1 MTEPGAPSQPAAP
14 RQSTVQRAA
23 LPRELSDFL
32 IEFSIALHKHSMYP
46 DGHPTLGPASE
57 GVARRLETLLAERGT
72 LSLGVARDQL
82 VIEGVAT
89 DPRHPVL
96 KDLADR
102 LHRHHLGAISF
113 ARGVVG
119 EEIDESLKL
128 LAEDASR
135 GGREPLGFR
144 QLSKIA
150 AWPHI
155 RLYPLTFDRL
165 QLLDGEESEEAS
177 SPGATKAAQLWVGL
191 ARAALASED
200 VEKPTPEPAGP
211 KPPEPHAFRP
221 QASQT
226 AETTAPLTDAE
237 IAKALEAAEPSAA
250 LEAATVEP
258 AQVAQAI
265 EGHERGT
272 AYDQVI
278 VGYMLQIADEL
289 KVAGGSGAIALKKRM
304 SKLIGALDQ
313 DTLSR
318 LLEMGG
324 DKTQRRQFILD
335 ASQGMAV
342 DAVVDLV
349 RAASGTGAPVSNSML
364 RMLTKLGHHAE
375 RGPTQSR
382 AMAETNLRDQVAELV
397 QGWALA
403 DPNPDGYAA
412 ALEKMSQ
419 VAPALV
425 APGEAQYEPEADRLL
440 KMACETGAT
449 GKALGRAADQLVMK
463 NRLADALDVLEHA
476 PQASPATEAIAARIA
491 TPEALRVMLSAQ
503 PVDFALLD
511 RVVARMDDS
520 VAEPMLDL
528 LAESESRQVRR
539 ALLDRLIKLGPALGP
554 HLVPRLGDQRWYVV
568 RNLLHLAAELP
579 TAPAGLNATQFAQ
592 HADLRV
598 RREALRVLFKDPA
611 VRTRAICT
619 ALSDE
624 DPRVKRLALAAV
636 SDGGCP
642 EAAVPLVVALATG
655 DEESDLRVAAVR
667 ALAAEGGRLSLDAL
681 LRITEL
687 RRSLLGGMRRGF
699 DEPEFLAA
707 LGALGQ
713 FQSDRRARER
723 LEQALALKD
732 PAITRVATDA
742 MKGVK

>member
-1 MTEPGAPSQPAAP
+1 MTEPAAPSPPAAP
-14 RQSTVQRAA
+14 RQSMVQRAA

-57 GVARRLETLLAERGT
+57 GVARRLDTLLAERGT

-102 LHRHHLGAISF
+102 LHRHHLGAVSF
-113 ARGVVG
+113 TRGVVG
-119 EEIDESLKL
+119 NEIDESLKL
-128 LAEDASR
+128 LSVDAGR
-135 GGREPLGFR
+135 AGGEPLGF
-144 QLSKIA
+144 QPLHKIA
-150 AWPHI
+150 AWPHV

-165 QLLDGEESEEAS
+165 QLLDGEEADEAAAGT
-177 SPGATKAAQLWVGL
+177 PGATKAAQLWVGL
-191 ARAALASED
+191 ARAALASEGLD
-200 VEKPTPEPAGP
+200 RAAQQAPEVQ
-211 KPPEPHAFRP
+211 PPEPETPRP
-221 QASQT
+221 SAAAS
-226 AETTAPLTDAE
+226 APLTDAE
-237 IAKALEAAEPSAA
+237 IDAA
-250 LEAATVEP
+250 LDVVEPAAPIEAATAEP

-289 KVAGGSGAIALKKRM
+289 KVAGGSGAVALKKRM
-304 SKLIGALDQ
+304 SKLIGALDER
-313 DTLSR
+313 TLGR

-324 DKTQRRQFILD
+324 DRNQRRQFILD

-349 RAASGTGAPVSNSML
+349 RAASGEGAPVSRSML

-375 RGPTQSR
+375 RGPTASR

-419 VAPALV
+419 VAPAFV
-425 APGEAQYEPEADRLL
+425 APGEAQYEPEAERLL

-449 GKALGRAADQLVMK
+449 GDAVNRAADHLVMD
-463 NRLADALDVLEHA
+463 NRLGTALDVLEDA
-476 PQASPATEAIAARIA
+476 PQPSAATEAIEARIV
-491 TPEALRVMLSAQ
+491 TPEAVRMLLATQ
-503 PVDFALLD
+503 PVDFTLLD
-511 RVVARMDDS
+511 RLVARMDDAA
-520 VAEPMLDL
+520 AEPMLDL

-539 ALLDRLIKLGPALGP
+539 ALIDRLIKIGPALGP
-554 HLVPRLGDQRWYVV
+554 RLVSRLGDERWYVV
-568 RNLLHLAAELP
+568 RNLLSLAAELP

-619 ALSDE
+619 ALADE
-624 DPRVKRLALAAV
+624 DPRVMRLALSAV
-636 SDGGCP
+636 ADSGCP
-642 EAAVPLVVALATG
+642 EAAVPLIIALATG
-655 DEESDLRVAAVR
+655 DEETELRVAAIR
-667 ALAAEGGRLSLDAL
+667 ALAAEGGRLSLEAL
-681 LRITEL
+681 LRITQL

-699 DEPEFLAA
+699 EAPEFLAA

-713 FQSDRRARER
+713 FPADHRARER
-723 LEQALALKD
+723 LEQAVSLRD
-732 PAITRVATDA
+732 PAISKVATDA
-742 MKGVK
+742 LKGFT

>member
-1 MTEPGAPSQPAAP
+1 M
-14 RQSTVQRAA
+14 VQRAA

-46 DGHPTLGPASE
+46 GGHPTLDPASE
-57 GVARRLETLLAERGT
+57 GVARRLDTLLVERGT

-113 ARGVVG
+113 TRGVVG
-119 EEIDESLKL
+119 TEIDESLKL
-128 LAEDASR
+128 LAVDAGR
-135 GGREPLGFR
+135 GGGEPLGL
-144 QLSKIA
+144 QPLSKIA
-150 AWPHI
+150 SWPHI

-165 QLLDGEESEEAS
+165 QLLDGEEGEETAG

-200 VEKPTPEPAGP
+200 VGKAEQR
-211 KPPEPHAFRP
+211 PPEPGVSHPAAP
-221 QASQT
+221 A
-226 AETTAPLTDAE
+226 AAPATAPLTDAE
-237 IAKALEAAEPSAA
+237 IDAA
-250 LEAATVEP
+250 LELVQPAAPIEAATAEP
-258 AQVAQAI
+258 TQVAQAI

-289 KVAGGSGAIALKKRM
+289 KIAGGSGAVALKKRM

-324 DKTQRRQFILD
+324 DRTQRRQFILD

-342 DAVVDLV
+342 DAVVELV
-349 RAASGTGAPVSNSML
+349 RAASGAGAPVSRSML

-375 RGPTQSR
+375 RGPTAAR
-382 AMAETNLRDQVAELV
+382 GIAETNLRDQVAELV
-397 QGWALA
+397 RGWALA

-412 ALEKMSQ
+412 ALEKMAQ

-425 APGEAQYEPEADRLL
+425 APGEAQFEPEAERLL

-449 GKALGRAADQLVMK
+449 GDAVSRAADHLVLE

-476 PQASPATEAIAARIA
+476 PQPSPATEAIAARIV
-491 TPEALRVMLSAQ
+491 TPEAVRALLAAQ

-511 RVVARMDDS
+511 RVVARLDDT

-539 ALLDRLIKLGPALGP
+539 ALIDRLIRIGPALGP
-554 HLVPRLGDQRWYVV
+554 RLVPRLGDERWHVV

-579 TAPAGLNATQFAQ
+579 TAPAGLNAAQFAQ
-592 HADLRV
+592 HTDLRV
-598 RREALRVLFKDPA
+598 RREALRVLFKDPS

-619 ALSDE
+619 ALADE
-624 DPRVKRLALAAV
+624 DPRVMRLALSAV
-636 SDGGCP
+636 ADSGCP

-655 DEESDLRVAAVR
+655 DEETELRVAAIR

-681 LRITEL
+681 LRITQL

-699 DEPEFLAA
+699 EEPEFLAA

-713 FQSDRRARER
+713 FTSDRRARER
-723 LEQALALKD
+723 LEQALALRD
-732 PAITRVATDA
+732 PAMSKVASDA
-742 MKGVK
+742 LKGGK